1 MASAINIV
9 LNAVDEYSSTLTGL
23 NQGLELLSKGFGLV
37 KDAASFAFDTIGK
50 GVELARIGVE
60 LARIGGAFD
69 EQRNQFENLAN
80 SYRLNGQQISDTG
93 QNISSNTVTE
103 LEAVKIATK
112 AVAVGL
118 QGPDLQNALTY
129 AKKWSEA
136 TGESFE
142 SAAERIT
149 TALGAGRFGVLR
161 QMGLIVEKGAT
172 TEQVLKSI
180 SAGLQHFGDTG
191 FNAADKLDSLNV
203 AQEDF
208 TRKIGQG
215 INQSKEFQS
224 VLGTMADALF
234 NLVKGFNPAPVTV
247 FIDLLVGGAKKI
259 GSAFLTAFPS
269 VNEALDVLFNDTKQS
284 VTDLTKFMIDASFGT
299 VRQIASAIN
308 TVVDLVRGLNIGN
321 VFSKAAQSI
330 ALIVGTLIEG
340 IAKSVSFVIDYT
352 LKGFDNLV
360 LGLAATIRK
369 FPNIADALGID
380 AAEVE
385 GLADS
390 FNKIRAGITGGL
402 DGIGNLAFDAGKNI
416 ALALDGFNSSADKY
430 KISLDAIDK
439 AQANAKKSAEDL
451 LKGGA
456 LAGGEI
462 KVSVPESELEK
473 LRAFKAELAADVNLK
488 LDDGKGGDG
497 KKDTDTL
504 DENSILAALVIL
516 LKNALSGAAASEG
529 TPLAVTS

>member
-9 LNAVDEYSSTLTGL
+9 LNAVDKYSSTLTGL

-37 KDAASFAFDTIGK
+37 KDAAGFAFDTIGK
-50 GVELARIGVE
+50 GVE

-80 SYRLNGQQISDTG
+80 SYKLNGQQIIDTV
-93 QNISSNTVTE
+93 QDISSNTVTE

-118 QGPDLQNALTY
+118 QGPDLQNALAY

-149 TALGAGRFGVLR
+149 TALGTGRFGVLR

-180 SAGLQHFGDTG
+180 SAGLQRFGETG

-224 VLGTMADALF
+224 VLGTVADAVF
-234 NLVKGFNPAPVTV
+234 NLVKGFIPAPVTV
-247 FIDLLVGGAKKI
+247 FVDLLVKGAKSI

-269 VNEALDVLFNDTKQS
+269 VNKALEALFTDTKS
-284 VTDLTKFMIDASFGT
+284 AVANLTRFMIDASFGT
-299 VRQIASAIN
+299 VRQISSAIN
-308 TVVDLVRGLNIGN
+308 TVVDLVQGLNIGN
-321 VFSKAAQSI
+321 IFSKAAQSI

-340 IAKSVSFVIDYT
+340 IAKSVSFVINYV
-352 LKGFDNLV
+352 LKGFDNLA

-380 AAEVE
+380 PDEVE

-390 FNKIRAGITGGL
+390 FNSIRTSLTGGL

-416 ALALDGFNSSADKY
+416 AFALNDFNKSADKY

-439 AQANAKKSAEDL
+439 AQADAKKSAEDL
-451 LKGGA
+451 LKGGV
-456 LAGGEI
+456 LAGGGI

-473 LRAFKAELAADVNLK
+473 LKAFKAELAADVNLK
-488 LDDGKGGDG
+488 LDEGKGG
-497 KKDTDTL
+497 TAAAEESAL
-504 DENSILAALVIL
+504 DENTILQALVKL
-516 LKNALSGAAASEG
+516 LLNALTGAASAEG
-529 TPLAVTS
+529 LPLAVLA